1 MAAIQPTDIFSGY
14 TADGNGFTIPLAAVP
29 GLTAAE
35 AHATTGDARELLRL
49 LLEKYFAAIEAMP
62 TNEKPVFMTI
72 SRGSLVGLTTSTV
85 RRSYSISFD
94 EAVGAVAT
102 SIRPEP

>member
-49 LLEKYFAAIEAMP
+49 LLEKFFAAIEAMP
-62 TNEKPVFMTI
+62 TNEKPLYMTI
-72 SRGSLVGLTTSTV
+72 SRGALVGLTTSTV

-94 EAVGAVAT
+94 ESVGAVAT

>member
-14 TADGNGFTIPLAAVP
+14 TADGNGLTIPFSSIP

-35 AHATTGDARELLRL
+35 AHAATGDAREVLRL
-49 LLEKYFAAIEAMP
+49 ILEKYFVAIEAMP
-62 TNEKPVFMTI
+62 ANEKPAFMSI
-72 SRGSLVGLTTSTV
+72 SRGSLVGLTSSTV

-94 EAVGAVAT
+94 ESVGAVAT